1 MGYTARMSPSR
12 PMAAAQV
19 EALGLMAPRLGDA
32 RARRVVEVIRALG
45 AVPAGDLARLIAS

>member
-1 MGYTARMSPSR
+1 
-12 PMAAAQV
+12 MAAAQV
-19 EALGLMAPRLGDA
+19 EAKALGLMAPRLGDA